1 MRMSLFV
8 HEFSAGVRTRC
19 LCCMQPH
26 LEIRACSINIRMQTS
41 ASCDVESAAW
51 ARTEVVFALVNSV
64 GRDATAADVGGA
76 TSLQLMLKRL
86 NRRALSAW
94 RSNGKAERRSRRICR
109 TLTTAASMTM
119 RAARSMS
126 NDPSFAHI
134 RCAQSGSVRG
144 DVLQSGACPTVLAN
158 SDANAPAGQKSPLE
172 AFSDRFFCTGSDHYG
187 LPSLL
192 PPLLPPLSSS
202 SSPSPPFLLLPPP
215 SSAEI
220 LKLSHQHRK
229 KADRGSLSV
238 LVRSFKTYP
247 QCGPSSIRRIVL
259 KDQAYL

>member
-1 MRMSLFV
+1 MRRKPAFDQPRDHAVHLEISMRMSLFV

-51 ARTEVVFALVNSV
+51 ARTEFVFALVNSV

-109 TLTTAASMTM
+109 TLTTDGRLHDNACRPKYVERSIFCPYPV
-119 RAARSMS
+119 RPVGFCAR
-126 NDPSFAHI
+126 
-134 RCAQSGSVRG
+134 RCAAEWRLPDSPRELRCHCSCRSKIAVGG
-144 DVLQSGACPTVLAN
+144 LQR
-158 SDANAPAGQKSPLE
+158 PL
-172 AFSDRFFCTGSDHYG
+172 FS
-187 LPSLL
+187 
-192 PPLLPPLSSS
+192 
-202 SSPSPPFLLLPPP
+202 
-215 SSAEI
+215 
-220 LKLSHQHRK
+220 HR
-229 KADRGSLSV
+229 
-238 LVRSFKTYP
+238 
-247 QCGPSSIRRIVL
+247 I
-259 KDQAYL
+259 

>member
-1 MRMSLFV
+1 MRRKPAFDQPRDHAVHLEISMRMSLFV

-51 ARTEVVFALVNSV
+51 ARTEFVFALVNSV

-94 RSNGKAERRSRRICR
+94 RSNGKAEHRSRRICR

-119 RAARSMS
+119 RAARSML

-134 RCAQSGSVRG
+134 RCAQAGSVRG

-158 SDANAPAGQKSPLE
+158 SDASAAAGQKSPLE
-172 AFSDRFFCTGSDHYG
+172 AFSDRFFAQD
-187 LPSLL
+187 LIIMVSLL
-192 PPLLPPLSSS
+192 FSLLFSLLSPPPPPPLLPSF
-202 SSPSPPFLLLPPP
+202 SSPPSRPPKF
-215 SSAEI
+215 
-220 LKLSHQHRK
+220 
-229 KADRGSLSV
+229 
-238 LVRSFKTYP
+238 
-247 QCGPSSIRRIVL
+247 
-259 KDQAYL
+259 

>member
-1 MRMSLFV
+1 MAR
-8 HEFSAGVRTRC
+8 
-19 LCCMQPH
+19 Q
-26 LEIRACSINIRMQTS
+26 
-41 ASCDVESAAW
+41 SAAPG
-51 ARTEVVFALVNSV
+51 AFA
-64 GRDATAADVGGA
+64 GH
-76 TSLQLMLKRL
+76 
-86 NRRALSAW
+86 
-94 RSNGKAERRSRRICR
+94 SRR
-109 TLTTAASMTM
+109 TAASMTM

-158 SDANAPAGQKSPLE
+158 SDATAPAGQKSPLE
-172 AFSDRFFCTGSDHYG
+172 AFSDRFFRTGSDHYG
-187 LPSLL
+187 IPPLL

-229 KADRGSLSV
+229 KATRGSRSV
-238 LVRSFKTYP
+238 VVASFETYP
-247 QCGPSSIRRIVL
+247 QSGGGLIQTYFSDLLKRIPRITVL
-259 KDQAYL
+259 KADLLKRIPRF